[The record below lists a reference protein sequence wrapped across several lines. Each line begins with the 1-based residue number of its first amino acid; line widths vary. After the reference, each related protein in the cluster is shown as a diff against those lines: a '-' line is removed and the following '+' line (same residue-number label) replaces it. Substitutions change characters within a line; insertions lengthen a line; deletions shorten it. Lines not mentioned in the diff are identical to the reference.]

1 MDEGNFPR
9 TTKSFLPWMI
19 IALSEKSIGLTVIK
33 IKFIDLDL
41 SLLAISSSTQ
51 VILVRAFYLPTTI
64 EKNAYSFPLPI

>member
-1 MDEGNFPR
+1 
-9 TTKSFLPWMI
+9 MI
-19 IALSEKSIGLTVIK
+19 IALFEKSIGLAVIK